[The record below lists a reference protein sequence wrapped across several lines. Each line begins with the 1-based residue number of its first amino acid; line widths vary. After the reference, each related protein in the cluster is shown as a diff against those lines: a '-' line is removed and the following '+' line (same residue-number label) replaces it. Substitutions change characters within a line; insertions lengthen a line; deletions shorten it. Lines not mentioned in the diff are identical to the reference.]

1 MSTNTGMVVITD
13 LITLKEFFE
22 QVVRNLP
29 GIDVSRTLSVGP
41 EGIAEMGKLFETDV
55 KANQTVCTFQV
66 AETPL
71 RDNGAGLTCAT
82 FACTVMIMKKMGA
95 QAALPDIKL
104 EARNE
109 TWKKMLKMVGLI
121 RLAAEW
127 YACEVNEVEGQD
139 YQVIFEIFQ
148 DKILPVGKTVN
159 ANMQG
164 WLIDIDVTIPVNGL
178 MYV

>member
-1 MSTNTGMVVITD
+1 MVVITD

-22 QVVRNLP
+22 HAVRSLGDIN
-29 GIDVSRTLSVGP
+29 IQRTLSSGP
-41 EGIAEMGKLFETDV
+41 DGLSEMAKLFENEV
-55 KANQTVCTFQV
+55 KPDQMVCTFQV

-82 FACTVMIMKKMGA
+82 FACTVMIMKKMGS

-109 TWKKMLKMVGLI
+109 TWKKMLRFIGLV
-121 RLAAEW
+121 RQAAEW
-127 YACEVNEVEGQD
+127 YATEVNEVAGED
-139 YQVIFEIFQ
+139 YEVIFNIFQ
-148 DKILPVGKTVN
+148 DKVLPVGKVAN
-159 ANMQG
+159 ASLQG
-164 WLIDIDVTIPVNGL
+164 WLIDIDVTIPVNRL